1 MTDRAAHRLQD
12 TSAATPRGGLRA
24 GLRTAFT
31 WLARTVRAVVVVLVA
46 VMLGALALQVLMRY
60 VFGQA
65 LSWSEELALLCFS
78 WSALLAIALGVRDAV
93 HVRLDLL
100 VSALPA
106 GLAHVLDKASALGIA
121 GVGGFITWAGQN
133 YVVDSLGAT
142 SAAIGYP
149 TAWLYACA
157 PVSGVLIGLFA
168 LEHLVLGAPPVV
180 AGPAAEKKA

>member
-1 MTDRAAHRLQD
+1 MHVPGTAAPD
-12 TSAATPRGGLRA
+12 AGLRR

-31 WLARTVRAVVVVLVA
+31 HLAGAVRATVVVLVA

-65 LSWSEELALLCFS
+65 LSWSEELALLSFS

-100 VSALPA
+100 VAALPHR
-106 GLAHVLDKASALGIA
+106 LAQGLDKASALAIA
-121 GVGGFITWAGQN
+121 GVGGFIAWAGQN
-133 YVVDSLGAT
+133 YVTDSFGAT

-157 PVSGVLIGLFA
+157 PVSGVLICLFA
-168 LEHLVLGAPPVV
+168 LEHLVFGPPHAAPT
-180 AGPAAEKKA
+180 PAPLKNP

>member
-1 MTDRAAHRLQD
+1 MLVPGAAAPH
-12 TSAATPRGGLRA
+12 A
-24 GLRTAFT
+24 GARRWLRTAFT
-31 WLARTVRAVVVVLVA
+31 HLATAVRATVVVLVA

-100 VSALPA
+100 VTALPHP
-106 GLAHVLDKASALGIA
+106 LAQGLDKASSLAIA
-121 GVGGFITWAGQN
+121 GVGGFIAWAGQN
-133 YVVDSLGAT
+133 YVADSIGAT

-157 PVSGVLIGLFA
+157 PVSGVLIFLFA
-168 LEHLVLGAPPVV
+168 LEHLVLGPPNVAPN
-180 AGPAAEKKA
+180 PAPLKKP

>member
-1 MTDRAAHRLQD
+1 MTGDV
-12 TSAATPRGGLRA
+12 TGSAEHTPTTAPQGGLQR

-31 WLARTVRAVVVVLVA
+31 HLARAVRAVVVVLVA

-100 VSALPA
+100 VAALPYT
-106 GLAHVLDKASALGIA
+106 LAHWLDRASALAVA
-121 GVGGFITWAGQN
+121 GVGGFIAWAGQN
-133 YVVDSLGAT
+133 YVVDSFGAT

-157 PVSGVLIGLFA
+157 PVSGMLICLFA
-168 LEHLVLGAPPVV
+168 LEHLVLGPPPEAPKSIDLKNP
-180 AGPAAEKKA
+180 

>member
-1 MTDRAAHRLQD
+1 MWR
-12 TSAATPRGGLRA
+12 

-31 WLARTVRAVVVVLVA
+31 HLASAVRAVVVALVA
-46 VMLGALALQVLMRY
+46 VMLSALALQVVMRY

-100 VSALPA
+100 VAALPGA
-106 GLAHVLDKASALGIA
+106 LAHWLDKASALAVA
-121 GVGGFITWAGQN
+121 GVGGFIAWAGQN
-133 YVVDSLGAT
+133 YVVDSFGAT

-157 PVSGVLIGLFA
+157 PVSGALICLFA
-168 LEHLVLGAPPVV
+168 MEHVVLGPPSQATRAAPATPHKN
-180 AGPAAEKKA
+180 A